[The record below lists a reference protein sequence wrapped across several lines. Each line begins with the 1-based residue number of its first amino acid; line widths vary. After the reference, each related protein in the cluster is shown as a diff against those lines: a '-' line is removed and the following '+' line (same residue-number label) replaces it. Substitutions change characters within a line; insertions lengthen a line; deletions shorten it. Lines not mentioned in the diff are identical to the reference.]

1 MSNAAY
7 FGPGGVTSV
16 TRQILNRQSQS
27 GNNLLC
33 LCVPASSN
41 KKVLSNAVYDEN
53 GILIKPA
60 VIKNLVLFQTQ
71 NERIATIINYSPG
84 GRVQYG
90 NSGMICKINRPT
102 TFLGRTEGQPGGI
115 IGPLKNKF

>member
-1 MSNAAY
+1 MTSLSNAYY
-7 FGPGGVTSV
+7 FGPGGVTTV
-16 TRQILNRQSQS
+16 TRQIINRQLFS
-27 GNNLLC
+27 GGNPEC

-53 GILIKPA
+53 GIQVIPA
-60 VIKNLVLFQTQ
+60 VIKNLDLVQTQ
-71 NERIATIINYSPG
+71 NERIATIIRYSPG

-90 NSGMICKINRPT
+90 NVENIVPT
-102 TFLGRTEGQPGGI
+102 TFLGRTAGQPGGI